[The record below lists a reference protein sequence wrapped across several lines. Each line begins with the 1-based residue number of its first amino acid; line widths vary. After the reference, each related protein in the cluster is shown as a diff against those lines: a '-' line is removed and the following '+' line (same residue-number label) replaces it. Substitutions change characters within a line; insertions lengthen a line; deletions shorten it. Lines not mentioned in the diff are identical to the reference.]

1 MVQSML
7 PAEVVISIILGILQ
21 LIVGIISLWQQH
33 YFRWAAHR
41 NSQTWK
47 KKKHLLRVEIKSQD
61 PQDLTKFVYNSVWT

>member
-33 YFRWAAHR
+33 YFRWAARKSCIPLKIPQSADKIGTRRRGRRR
-41 NSQTWK
+41 NT
-47 KKKHLLRVEIKSQD
+47 
-61 PQDLTKFVYNSVWT
+61 F